1 MIISDLEYLEVVRE
15 ENQVEGGLGS
25 VAGSVASASASGTNY
40 AFFSISTSS
49 STSITETFFPLF
61 PLFPRSLAYAFSRA
75 RASASA
81 G

>member
-15 ENQVEGGLGS
+15 ENQVEGGVAS
-25 VAGSVASASASGTNY
+25 VAGAVASASASGTNY
-40 AFFSISTSS
+40 AFFSISTNS
-49 STSITETFFPLF
+49 STSISF
-61 PLFPRSLAYAFSRA
+61 PLFPRSLAYAFSSA